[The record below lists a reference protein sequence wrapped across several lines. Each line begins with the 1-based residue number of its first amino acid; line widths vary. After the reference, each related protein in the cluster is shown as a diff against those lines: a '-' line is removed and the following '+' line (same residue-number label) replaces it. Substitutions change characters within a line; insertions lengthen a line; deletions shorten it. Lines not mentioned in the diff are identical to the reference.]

1 MTGEVLSGPE
11 RRRRWGSEEKARL
24 VAEIMVPGAKVT
36 AIARRRGISRSL
48 LYTWRR
54 EAGQAAAIVS
64 APLSPLPDR
73 FVPVMITDGAEGRT
87 AASVAGRAGGGC
99 NEGHRHR
106 DRDRALP
113 GSVRVTVS
121 GRIEESGRYGRF
133 LRRVEVRCDRDTGR
147 ARVLI
152 ATRPVDFRK
161 GMDGLAAVV
170 KEHLRA
176 DPYSRA
182 RSSYSPVPS
191 ALTG

>member
-64 APLSPLPDR
+64 AASPLPDL
-73 FVPVMITDGAEGRT
+73 VPVMITDGAEGSKRPALPAERVG
-87 AASVAGRAGGGC
+87 AATKGIGTI
-99 NEGHRHR
+99 EI
-106 DRDRALP
+106 ALP

-121 GRIEESGRYGRF
+121 GRIEER
-133 LRRVEVRCDRDTGR
+133 T
-147 ARVLI
+147 
-152 ATRPVDFRK
+152 
-161 GMDGLAAVV
+161 
-170 KEHLRA
+170 LRA
-176 DPYSRA
+176 VLDA
-182 RSSYSPVPS
+182 LRSV
-191 ALTG
+191 